1 MDKIKVFDQL
11 LLKYELAIKKRC
23 FFWTRGNEKRG
34 EDAYQEVLRAMWEQL
49 QKEDVSLDVDN
60 AGLWVI
66 NITRRTLQARYSGDV
81 KECKLTNE
89 HVNSIR
95 EADADE
101 RNAIETVNE
110 LKAYL
115 GHNDKLL
122 LQYIIEGYNNNEIAI
137 LVGVEPNAINQR
149 KYRLVKKMREI
160 YNKLYNK

>member
-1 MDKIKVFDQL
+1 MDKIKIFDQL

-23 FFWTRGNEKRG
+23 FFWTSGNEKRG

-160 YNKLYNK
+160 